1 MVEDKKQAQIQA
13 GQDAKLIL
21 ENPQMVAAFNAVLNN
36 GYQQW
41 ISTKPEEKDARETLY
56 HSQVAALKFKQVLIN
71 TMEKGHHTISDLDI
85 KIFVS

>member
-36 GYQQW
+36 GYLQKLRT
-41 ISTKPEEKDARETLY
+41 TKQEK
-56 HSQVAALKFKQVLIN
+56 HFIIN
-71 TMEKGHHTISDLDI
+71 KEPS
-85 KIFVS
+85 